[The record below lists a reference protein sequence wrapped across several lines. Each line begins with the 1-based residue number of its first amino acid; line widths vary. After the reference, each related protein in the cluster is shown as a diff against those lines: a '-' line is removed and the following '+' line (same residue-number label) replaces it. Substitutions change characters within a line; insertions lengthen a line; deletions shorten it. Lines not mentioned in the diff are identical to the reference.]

1 MIKVDR
7 KYWGSLLGLVT
18 LLAVGCGSGASTDA
32 DTKTA
37 SGDKPKIA
45 FMVKQP
51 EEPWFQ
57 LEWKFAKEA
66 ADKDGFEI
74 VTIGA
79 PDGDQVLQKIESAAA
94 GGAKGLII
102 CSPDVKLGPAI
113 LARTEKLGMKLMSVD
128 DALVDETGKPLDVH
142 HLGISARK
150 IGNTVGEALD
160 AEMKKRGWTNAD
172 TALLLITRDE
182 LDTAKERTE
191 GEAEALTKAGFPADK
206 IYRAPEKTTDVPGAR
221 DAATVVLTQHP
232 EVKHWLVTAMN
243 DSGALGAVRA
253 TEAYNIKPEN
263 VVAIG
268 INGDT
273 GVIDEFK
280 KPQPSG
286 LFGSIL
292 LQARRHGYDTAEAM
306 FHWLKDGKE
315 PAKITYTDGVLITR
329 ENFKK
334 VLADS
339 GLQG

>member
-18 LLAVGCGSGASTDA
+18 LMAVGCGSGASTDA

-232 EVKHWLVTAMN
+232 EVKHWLVAAMN

-253 TEAYNIKPEN
+253 TEAYNLKPEN

-339 GLQG
+339 GLPG